1 MMEGREFSEPS
12 AECWLL
18 IDQGGH
24 ASRAFVLDER
34 AVTVAAS
41 EAPLETRRP
50 RPGWVEHDADE
61 LLSSVRTVVLDA
73 LGKLPP
79 GARVC
84 AAALATQRSSIVC
97 WDRVSAKPLSPVL
110 SWQDRRNADW
120 LESLRGHEARIRELT
135 GLPLSAHYGG
145 SKMRWCLDSLPEVQA
160 AAADGRLMMGPL
172 ASYLAHGLLAERP
185 LVADPANASR
195 TLLWDFQRRDWS
207 RELLELFGI
216 PSWVLPCCV
225 ATRHKFGSIEAG
237 VHAVPLQLMTG
248 DQSAAAFCA
257 GTSDPGTAF
266 INMGTGAF
274 LQIFTDRIAPP
285 ELGMLSSVIYSDRDG
300 VRRVLEGTVNGAGSA
315 LEWQSSRD
323 GVSLDFVQENSH
335 TWLERVQD
343 PPLFLNGVGGLGSP
357 FWRPEFASRFIGS
370 GDASARMVAVMESIL
385 FLLRINLETAASVQA
400 VQKLVVTGGL
410 SNLDALC
417 KRLANLLMLPVYR
430 PDFSEATVLGLY
442 RLLRMDHELLAPAEG
457 RNFQADRDPALEAR
471 FQAWR
476 RAMALALGE
485 AGHPGT

>member
-1 MMEGREFSEPS
+1 MMRGRESSEPGGK
-12 AECWLL
+12 CWLL

-34 AVTVAAS
+34 GSTVAAY

-50 RPGWVEHDADE
+50 RQGWVEHDPEA
-61 LLSSVRTVVLDA
+61 LLSSVRTVVLGA
-73 LGKLPP
+73 LGNLPP

-84 AAALATQRSSIVC
+84 SAALATQRSSIVC

-120 LESLRGHEARIRELT
+120 LESLRGHESRIRELT
-135 GLPLSAHYGG
+135 GLPLSAHYGA
-145 SKMRWCLDSLPEVQA
+145 SKMRWCLDSLPAVQA
-160 AAADGRLMMGPL
+160 AAADGRLMMAPL
-172 ASYLAHGLLAERP
+172 ASYLAHGLLTQRP

-195 TLLWDFQRRDWS
+195 TLLWDFQRQDWS
-207 RELLELFGI
+207 GELLELFGI
-216 PSWVLPCCV
+216 PSWALPGCV
-225 ATRHKFGSIEAG
+225 PTRHEFGNLEAG
-237 VHAVPLQLMTG
+237 AHAVPLQLITG

-266 INMGTGAF
+266 INVGTGAF

-323 GVSLDFVQENSH
+323 GVSMDFVRENSQ
-335 TWLERVQD
+335 TWLEQVRD

-357 FWRPEFASRFIGS
+357 FWRPDFTSRFIGH

-385 FLLRINLETAASVQA
+385 FLLRINLETVVSVQA

-410 SNLDALC
+410 SNLDPLC
-417 KRLANLLMLPVYR
+417 ERLANLLMLPVHR
-430 PDFSEATVLGLY
+430 PGFSEATVLGLY
-442 RLLRMDHELLAPAEG
+442 RLLRMNHDLLGPAEG
-457 RNFQADRDPALEAR
+457 RDFQPAHDPALEAR

-476 RAMALALGE
+476 RAMAVALEGA
-485 AGHPGT
+485 AGAGT